1 MVFACL
7 LLLDIFFLD
16 HDLWEY
22 MEVKNALSANIY
34 ADILSLIWCDE
45 NITDL
50 EIWSRTLEQI
60 LVDMVS
66 CADFGGREKS

>member
-34 ADILSLIWCDE
+34 ADILSLI
-45 NITDL
+45 
-50 EIWSRTLEQI
+50 
-60 LVDMVS
+60 
-66 CADFGGREKS
+66 